1 MDALRFR
8 GSPFAR
14 FTGQSTGPGHPR
26 PPPHPQHPQRP
37 QAAGTHGI
45 SAPEPLIVVEESN
58 LPEEQEDSSEP
69 TVSNRGSLDID
80 SPVNPYLL
88 SPWRDPREARKH
100 SLPSQQVTDG
110 ITASQVRRLSER
122 GGEGSGPTP
131 KEAAFLA
138 TLSQAPAP
146 TGRRHSVVTI
156 SKVPTTLFGR
166 SRRESVAAYP
176 NSNGSSRV
184 LNSRRESNTGPP
196 STDPIGSIH
205 NLQLDIMDDIY
216 LQSRKARLKL
226 WTSSNEKVCEV
237 QTVDEAGSGQPGRR
251 FTNRRYSECPQ
262 PGLASSFRR
271 ASELPPSQQQ
281 QQQAQS
287 QSSTRASTRRKKSG
301 SGTGLLGSRT
311 DIAGIFSSL
320 TSSAMDMHRPEPE
333 GRDGSSS
340 ASSSATATASSPFLS
355 QTFQAA
361 ARGRATSATPTP
373 TTHSGSLAV
382 GGGGGVGGGGSG
394 TTGGLLDP
402 NAGRSTRS
410 NSFDVSLLNNAK
422 QLVSDVQDNGSA
434 TLSGWFAKRHTP
446 LARKKSVRSKSSA
459 VALSKDVL
467 ERLQKKDPLGG
478 DSGKPKLKPRSK
490 QKTWAESTK
499 ATVDATILGTAIEG
513 FLRKSSNA
521 SMGGSGAGSSG
532 GGAST
537 SAASRGATPKA
548 GKDSGSASGSP
559 AHGARRSRPS
569 ASSSAQSQAGRAVRS
584 TLNWFGKADED
595 DSKDTCDASLCAT
608 LKDLFVK

>member
-1 MDALRFR
+1 ADALRLR
-8 GSPFAR
+8 GSPFVR
-14 FTGQSTGPGHPR
+14 FGSGGGHGPG
-26 PPPHPQHPQRP
+26 
-37 QAAGTHGI
+37 QAQAQAHGMQQQ
-45 SAPEPLIVVEESN
+45 EPLIVVEESN
-58 LPEEQEDSSEP
+58 LPEELEPESSE
-69 TVSNRGSLDID
+69 TVSNRASLDID

-100 SLPSQQVTDG
+100 SLPSQQVTEG

-122 GGEGSGPTP
+122 GGEGSGPSP

-146 TGRRHSVVTI
+146 SGRRHSVVTI

-176 NSNGSSRV
+176 SNNGSSRV

-237 QTVDEAGSGQPGRR
+237 QTVDEVGTGVPGRR
-251 FTNRRYSECPQ
+251 YTNRRYSECPQ
-262 PGLASSFRR
+262 PGGVVGVGGVSAFRR
-271 ASELPPSQQQ
+271 ASEHPGAHPPSVSPQPPLS
-281 QQQAQS
+281 AH
-287 QSSTRASTRRKKSG
+287 ASTRRKKSG
-301 SGTGLLGSRT
+301 SGLGLLGSRT

-320 TSSAMDMHRPEPE
+320 TGSSGGGAGGSGGSGSAIDTHRPDPD
-333 GRDGSSS
+333 GGSSS
-340 ASSSATATASSPFLS
+340 SSAATGNSASSPFLS
-355 QTFQAA
+355 NTFQQA
-361 ARGRATSATPTP
+361 ARGRTTSATPTP
-373 TTHSGSLAV
+373 SGGQTS
-382 GGGGGVGGGGSG
+382 SM
-394 TTGGLLDP
+394 LLDP

-410 NSFDVSLLNNAK
+410 NSFDVSILNNAK
-422 QLVSDVQDNGSA
+422 QLVSEAQDNSSA
-434 TLSGWFAKRHTP
+434 AISGWFGKRQTTP
-446 LARKKSVRSKSSA
+446 VAARKKSVRSKSSA
-459 VALSKDVL
+459 MALSKDML

-490 QKTWAESTK
+490 QKKSWADTTK
-499 ATVDATILGTAIEG
+499 ANIVDATILGTAIEG

-521 SMGGSGAGSSG
+521 SMAGGSGVASTSSGLRSGGAGSAKGAIPKDSGASGSSSG
-532 GGAST
+532 GRRGRQ
-537 SAASRGATPKA
+537 SAA
-548 GKDSGSASGSP
+548 
-559 AHGARRSRPS
+559 
-569 ASSSAQSQAGRAVRS
+569 SSAQSQAGRAMRS
-584 TLNWFGKADED
+584 TLNWFSKGDED

>member
-1 MDALRFR
+1 MDALRLR
-8 GSPFAR
+8 GSPFVR
-14 FTGQSTGPGHPR
+14 FGGGAGHGPGLPHPH
-26 PPPHPQHPQRP
+26 PHPHPQA
-37 QAAGTHGI
+37 QAHAHAAH
-45 SAPEPLIVVEESN
+45 SAQQEPLIVVEESN
-58 LPEEQEDSSEP
+58 LPEEVEPESSE
-69 TVSNRGSLDID
+69 TFSNRASLDID

-100 SLPSQQVTDG
+100 SLPSQQVTEG

-122 GGEGSGPTP
+122 GGEGSGPSP

-146 TGRRHSVVTI
+146 SGRRHSVVTI

-176 NSNGSSRV
+176 SSNGSSRV

-237 QTVDEAGSGQPGRR
+237 QTVDEVGAAAPARR
-251 FTNRRYSECPQ
+251 YTNRRYSECPQ
-262 PGLASSFRR
+262 PGGAGGNIMRR
-271 ASELPPSQQQ
+271 ASEHPQAPSVSPQPLS
-281 QQQAQS
+281 A
-287 QSSTRASTRRKKSG
+287 RASTRRKKSG
-301 SGTGLLGSRT
+301 SGLGLLGSRT
-311 DIAGIFSSL
+311 DIAGIFSSI
-320 TSSAMDMHRPEPE
+320 TGSGSYSGPDAHRPDPD
-333 GRDGSSS
+333 GGSSS
-340 ASSSATATASSPFLS
+340 SSGATGNSATSPFLS
-355 QTFQAA
+355 NTFQQA
-361 ARGRATSATPTP
+361 ARGRTTSATPTP
-373 TTHSGSLAV
+373 SGGQTS
-382 GGGGGVGGGGSG
+382 SSM
-394 TTGGLLDP
+394 LLDP

-410 NSFDVSLLNNAK
+410 NSFDVSILNNAK
-422 QLVSDVQDNGSA
+422 QLVSEAQDNSSA
-434 TLSGWFAKRHTP
+434 AISGWFGKRPTTP
-446 LARKKSVRSKSSA
+446 LPRKKSVRSKSSA
-459 VALSKDVL
+459 MALSKDML

-490 QKTWAESTK
+490 QKKSWTDATK
-499 ATVDATILGTAIEG
+499 ANIVDATILGTAIEG

-521 SMGGSGAGSSG
+521 SMGGGMNPA
-532 GGAST
+532 GAST
-537 SAASRGATPKA
+537 SSASRSAAASGSSRGAVP
-548 GKDSGSASGSP
+548 KDSGASGSSSSGS
-559 AHGARRSRPS
+559 GAGRRGRPS
-569 ASSSAQSQAGRAVRS
+569 AASSAQSQAGRAMRS
-584 TLNWFGKADED
+584 TLNWFSKGDED

>member
-1 MDALRFR
+1 MK
-8 GSPFAR
+8 GW
-14 FTGQSTGPGHPR
+14 GVW
-26 PPPHPQHPQRP
+26 
-37 QAAGTHGI
+37 GT
-45 SAPEPLIVVEESN
+45 
-58 LPEEQEDSSEP
+58 
-69 TVSNRGSLDID
+69 
-80 SPVNPYLL
+80 
-88 SPWRDPREARKH
+88 
-100 SLPSQQVTDG
+100 
-110 ITASQVRRLSER
+110 
-122 GGEGSGPTP
+122 
-131 KEAAFLA
+131 F
-138 TLSQAPAP
+138 
-146 TGRRHSVVTI
+146 
-156 SKVPTTLFGR
+156 
-166 SRRESVAAYP
+166 
-176 NSNGSSRV
+176 
-184 LNSRRESNTGPP
+184 
-196 STDPIGSIH
+196 
-205 NLQLDIMDDIY
+205 
-216 LQSRKARLKL
+216 
-226 WTSSNEKVCEV
+226 
-237 QTVDEAGSGQPGRR
+237 PGR
-251 FTNRRYSECPQ
+251 
-262 PGLASSFRR
+262 
-271 ASELPPSQQQ
+271 
-281 QQQAQS
+281 
-287 QSSTRASTRRKKSG
+287 KSG
-301 SGTGLLGSRT
+301 SGTGLLGSRS

-373 TTHSGSLAV
+373 TAGGLTV
-382 GGGGGVGGGGSG
+382 GGGGGGGGGGSG
-394 TTGGLLDP
+394 GGLGSGTSGGLLDP

-434 TLSGWFAKRHTP
+434 TLTGWFAKRHTP

-521 SMGGSGAGSSG
+521 SMGGSSMGGPGSS

-537 SAASRGATPKA
+537 SAAARGATPKA
-548 GKDSGSASGSP
+548 AKESGSASGSP
-559 AHGARRSRPS
+559 AHGARRSRAS
-569 ASSSAQSQAGRAVRS
+569 AGSSAQSQAGRAVRS